1 MVDGNLL
8 WKSMLWKFI
17 LWTFL
22 WEYVE
27 QLRVV
32 ELNVVGYNRSYK
44 LLINKEYIPSYYY
57 KDTYLTYFQFALS

>member
-27 QLRVV
+27 ELRVV

-44 LLINKEYIPSYYY
+44 LLINKFRRIIIKTPTLHIFS
-57 KDTYLTYFQFALS
+57 